1 MILDAKIQNLR
12 ETLGRSPLLQYQ
24 PGAVKEKAQ
33 VGEAP
38 EECWE
43 LPI

>member
-12 ETLGRSPLLQYQ
+12 ETLGRIPLLQYQ
-24 PGAVKEKAQ
+24 PGPVKEKAHD
-33 VGEAP
+33 GEAN
-38 EECWE
+38 EE